1 MLTTFNLFKKEDKY
15 MILQDTFTLKNG
27 IKMPKLGL
35 GTWQIPE
42 GEEAYNSVLWALKH
56 GYRHID
62 TAMAYGNEASVGRAI
77 KDSGIPREEIFV
89 TTKLPAQFKGY
100 EIAHECFQMSLTAL
114 GLDYIDLYLIHAPW
128 PWDKIGT
135 DCTEGNVAS
144 WKAFEEIY
152 DSGKVKAI
160 GISNFEPKHIEPIL
174 AMCKYVPMVNQIRF
188 HIGDRQEE
196 VVNYC
201 QKHDILITAYSPLA
215 TGRIIG
221 DKAIVEMAA
230 KYQVTPAQLCIR
242 YCLQKGM
249 VVIPKSTKEERI
261 ISNVQV
267 EFVISS
273 EDMKALDQL

>member
-1 MLTTFNLFKKEDKY
+1 
-15 MILQDTFTLKNG
+15 MILRDTFTLKNG
-27 IKMPKLGL
+27 IKMPKIGL

-42 GEEAYNSVLWALKH
+42 GEEAYNSVAWALKH

-100 EIAHECFQMSLTAL
+100 EIAHECFHKSLTAL

-128 PWDKIGT
+128 PWDKIGS
-135 DCTEGNVAS
+135 DCTEGNIAS

-174 AMCKYVPMVNQIRF
+174 AMCKHVPMVNQIRF

-196 VVNYC
+196 VVDYC
-201 QKHDILITAYSPLA
+201 HKHDILITAYSPLA

-221 DKAIVEMAA
+221 NMAIVEMAD
-230 KYQVTPAQLCIR
+230 KYQVTPAQICIR
-242 YCLQKGM
+242 YCLQKDM

-261 ISNVQV
+261 VSNVQV
-267 EFVISS
+267 EFEISE
-273 EDMKALDQL
+273 EDMKALDLL

>member
-1 MLTTFNLFKKEDKY
+1 

-100 EIAHECFQMSLTAL
+100 EIAHECFQKSLTSL

-128 PWDKIGT
+128 PWDKMGI

-196 VVNYC
+196 IVNYC

-242 YCLQKGM
+242 YCLQKDM

-267 EFVISS
+267 EFEITS

>member
-1 MLTTFNLFKKEDKY
+1 
-15 MILQDTFTLKNG
+15 MIVRDTFTLKNG
-27 IKMPKLGL
+27 VKMPQIGL

-42 GEEAYNSVLWALKH
+42 GDEAYNSVAWALKH

-62 TAMAYGNEASVGRAI
+62 TAMAYGNEVSVGRAI

-100 EIAHECFQMSLTAL
+100 EIAHECFGKSLTAL

-128 PWDKIGT
+128 PWDKIGS
-135 DCTEGNVAS
+135 DCTEGNIAS

-160 GISNFEPKHIEPIL
+160 GISNFESKHTEPIL
-174 AMCKYVPMVNQIRF
+174 AMCKHVPMVNQIRF

-196 VVNYC
+196 VVDYC
-201 QKHDILITAYSPLA
+201 KKHDILITAYSPLA

-221 DKAIVEMAA
+221 NTAIVEMAE
-230 KYQVTPAQLCIR
+230 KYQATPAQICIR
-242 YCLQKGM
+242 YCLQKDM

-261 ISNVQV
+261 ISNIQV
-267 EFVISS
+267 EFEISE